1 MRIAIIGY
9 GGVGKAL
16 VKLINNKKEHL
27 LKENIEISIN
37 YIIGSSGGVYD
48 NDGIQLQDIIEFSQI
63 ERNLSKYPKGGSKDI
78 TFEMLINN
86 RDVDYIIEMTPTN
99 IETGEPGLTHI
110 RTALENGI
118 NVVTSN
124 KGPILL
130 EYRKLNKL
138 ARENNV
144 ELGIGCTTGGALPT
158 INGGINDMAGAEIKS
173 IEGILNGTTNF
184 ILKDMEDNGSSYLE
198 SLNKA
203 QNQGIA
209 ETDPSLD
216 VEGWDTASKL
226 LILTNVL
233 MGVDK
238 RLENIEVE
246 GITNIT
252 PDKISQAK
260 LEGRKYKLVGKTV
273 NDNGIITMSVRLKEL
288 SMEDPLYIVDGKNK
302 AVRYTSDTLGD
313 LTLIGGASGVT
324 PAAASILRDIINI
337 SRKTRNSESLKGK

>member
-16 VKLINNKKEHL
+16 VNLIHDKKYYL
-27 LKENIEISIN
+27 LKENIDIKIN
-37 YIIGSSGGVYD
+37 YIIGSNGGIY
-48 NDGIQLQDIIEFSQI
+48 NKNGIDLNHIIEFSQVENDI
-63 ERNLSKYPKGGSKDI
+63 SKYPKYGNKDI
-78 TFEMLINN
+78 NFTMIINN
-86 RDVDYIIEMTPTN
+86 KDIDYLIEMTPTN
-99 IETGEPGLTHI
+99 IKTGEPGLTHI
-110 RTALENGI
+110 KIALENRI

-130 EYRKLNKL
+130 DYRNLKLL
-138 ARENNV
+138 AIKNNV

-158 INGGINDMAGAEIKS
+158 VDGGTINMAGAEIKS

-184 ILKDMEDNGSSYLE
+184 ILKDMEDNSTTYLE
-198 SLNKA
+198 SLEKA
-203 QNQGIA
+203 KILGIA

-233 MGVDK
+233 MDMDK
-238 RLENIEVE
+238 KLEEVKVE
-246 GITNIT
+246 GITDIT
-252 PDKISQAK
+252 IQDIKQAK
-260 LEGRKYKLVGKTV
+260 NEDKKYKLIGKTI
-273 NDNGIITMSVRLKEL
+273 NENGII
-288 SMEDPLYIVDGKNK
+288 SMTVKLEKLNIDNPLYNVDGKNK

-313 LTLIGGASGVT
+313 LTLIGGASGLI

-337 SRKTRNSESLKGK
+337 NRKIR